1 MTRSRL
7 SVLGALV
14 IVAVGTVI
22 AVGSLLLDPARAAV
36 GPLPGEALVLPSE
49 CRFVVG
55 LDVKRFV
62 SSPLYKKFSAGGANA
77 IRPAGFTELQQKMG
91 LDPERDVDQLIIAG
105 LPPADGQPRGLF
117 VAFGR
122 FDKDRIVQSIEGPN
136 KGVSEA
142 VEGTPVW
149 TFVESPKGS
158 VAGAVLSPRML
169 VLGSGDAV
177 KATVAAHARRQTPLK
192 TSAELIGRIESV
204 KPGSTFWMVGDQS
217 LLSQLPGSLPIP
229 GVGSGGGGGSQSVS
243 LPALRGLTVTGDLE
257 PVVALDVVGYAA
269 DAKAAQNLA
278 DLVRG
283 FVAIVSLQAAQKPE
297 LRELAS
303 AITVTADGEKVRL
316 GARLPYDLLDALQ
329 VMPKAPAAVS
339 PGPPAAK

>member
-7 SVLGALV
+7 AVLGALV
-14 IVAVGTVI
+14 VVGVGTVI
-22 AVGSLLLDPARAAV
+22 AVGALLLDPARAAI

-62 SSPLYKKFSAGGANA
+62 GSPLYKRLSAGGANA

-91 LDPERDVDQLIIAG
+91 LDPERDVDRLIIAG

-117 VAFGR
+117 VALGR

-136 KGVSEA
+136 RGVSEA

-158 VAGAVLSPRML
+158 VAGAVLSPRVL
-169 VLGSGDAV
+169 VLGSRDAV
-177 KATVAAHARRQTPLK
+177 RAAVAAQARRQTPLK
-192 TSAELIGRIESV
+192 TNAELIGRIESV
-204 KPGSTFWMVGDQS
+204 RTGSTFWMVGDQS

-229 GVGSGGGGGSQSVS
+229 GMGSGGGGTSQSVS
-243 LPALRGLTVTGDLE
+243 LPALRGLAVTGDLE
-257 PVVALDVVGYAA
+257 PVVALDVVGFAA

-283 FVAIVSLQAAQKPE
+283 FVAIASLQAAQKPE

-303 AITVTADGEKVRL
+303 AITVAADGDKVRL
-316 GARLPYDLLDALQ
+316 GARLSYELIEALQ
-329 VMPKAPAAVS
+329 VIPKAPTALS
-339 PGPPAAK
+339 QGPPAVK